1 MYLNPSIFPKKLIR
15 HLTRFDY
22 MYWKNRHHFV
32 RKFRFDSNMASHVG
46 STIRDNRSFRNET
59 WRRRRDGYG
68 VPYGL
73 AYQRGRGTR
82 TSRVPLIS
90 RQHAPLI
97 ISLIT
102 ATWTWREGALRLG
115 QRQHTVSVLV
125 EGSNFDES
133 IRLSFGSR
141 LNDGG

>member
-1 MYLNPSIFPKKLIR
+1 MLEKFHKKDPMTLS
-15 HLTRFDY
+15 LDFLLALY
-22 MYWKNRHHFV
+22 ENF
-32 RKFRFDSNMASHVG
+32 ASKQCLR
-46 STIRDNRSFRNET
+46 STIRDNRKANVRSFRNET

-102 ATWTWREGALRLG
+102 ATWTRRGL
-115 QRQHTVSVLV
+115 
-125 EGSNFDES
+125 
-133 IRLSFGSR
+133 
-141 LNDGG
+141 